1 MHSALFPSAEDLDK
15 AFMTLMLAKPDDL
28 TVRSNILE
36 TNKKQGV
43 AEEASPMIKPANN
56 RFDNKQEAF
65 KYAKEHGGSV
75 FRSQYIDPN
84 TGVKNISF
92 VVKKKR

>member
-1 MHSALFPSAEDLDK
+1 MTAHKSFRDYINLIETAE
-15 AFMTLMLAKPDDL
+15 
-28 TVRSNILE
+28 
-36 TNKKQGV
+36 QGV

-65 KYAKEHGGSV
+65 KYAKEHGGKV
-75 FRSQYIDPN
+75 FKGQYIDPN

-92 VVKKKR
+92 VVKKKISEGVAEGKK

>member
-1 MHSALFPSAEDLDK
+1 MTAHKSFRDYINLIETAE
-15 AFMTLMLAKPDDL
+15 
-28 TVRSNILE
+28 
-36 TNKKQGV
+36 QGV

-65 KYAKEHGGSV
+65 KYAKEHGGKV
-75 FRSQYIDPN
+75 FKGQYIDPN